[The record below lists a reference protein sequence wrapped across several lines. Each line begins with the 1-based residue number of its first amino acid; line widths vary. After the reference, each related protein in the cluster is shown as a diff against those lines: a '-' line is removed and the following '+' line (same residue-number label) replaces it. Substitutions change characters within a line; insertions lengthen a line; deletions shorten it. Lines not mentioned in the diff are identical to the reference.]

1 MNEVTITECP
11 RCMRG
16 TMAYTWDALEPYWR
30 CIQCGHH
37 VDLHPVEPLPWN
49 PWKDRK
55 RRG

>member
-11 RCMRG
+11 RCMGG

-37 VDLHPVEPLPWN
+37 VDLHPVAPLPWN